1 MDVLMPDGTTITGV
15 PEGTTKS
22 DLMARYSKYAA
33 AQTPAVEPGL
43 PSALPAAKPTPPGP
57 SSGVFGGDDV
67 ASQIFP
73 VEAPTPAR
81 RPSAVPEMR
90 AYEPSFMDRINEIF
104 PGDKAKAAN
113 EYTARQIAKE
123 QNVSI
128 DEAYKQMKEGLGVR
142 AASVPILSQAF
153 GPDNRPSGQPMWNP
167 EGRAPIKAGV
177 EALPYAAEGVLDLP
191 KGMAESAIRAYRAG
205 DIESPTKEGALES
218 ALGYLSDPKTEI
230 LIPNIPKLLGLNEQD
245 RNYQPLLGL
254 GKSFGYSLTTL
265 VASSVAASLATEAA
279 GPLGGLTAG
288 MAASGTVAYRA
299 SKDDFLDRLRDKL
312 NNDSMKLFNRPMNSD
327 EWAKAKD
334 EFNAEAVKYGLWEA
348 VPEALSNAIFL
359 KAFASPVKTASN
371 SKLAGYAEKAQSY
384 AAENLTETVTAKGQN
399 AAELKVGLT
408 KDELTIADA
417 FKQQFIQTL
426 LTMGVTAGGM
436 KGKELATDFYQKNI
450 EPTIAPQTAL
460 GRAIKADL
468 DAVGFSP
475 ESNRQEA
482 VRRLSP
488 DRAQMEMVPEAG
500 ITSLRPT
507 VAPAPPEKPLPP
519 GETFQVTLPDE
530 IRNGIQGG
538 VASIDSDTRDFYAL
552 QLERKLAKNGTLTW
566 QDIPQELNNA
576 MSTVE
581 FGALKSGITLNPE
594 AAIALVRGD
603 QNVASEVAPP
613 VAEAP
618 PVATPEMPVAG
629 PATPAAVEAPTAE
642 LARQVLPDESQD
654 YEAMIKEL
662 EAQMEGKPA
671 PKAEEPVTI
680 GPSTPTGGPAAPVKV
695 AEPEAPIEE
704 KPTSLYDRLGL
715 PQGPARP
722 NDKNIDIPVDDAILL
737 KKMIVKTIEDGL
749 ATGKNRQQIADQL
762 DALTKGGIKP
772 NDFLRINEYLTERG
786 VKEAPAP
793 ETTAGPT
800 APVGGPAAP
809 TKTAKPETPIKEA
822 PAQSL
827 KEWEDKHIE
836 LSNSVAAKE
845 KESNPEDWT
854 PEENSAYESG
864 DWKQFSKLRG
874 YTEDEITEYQTYL
887 DSVKEGQEKYDL
899 SLDDIQALELP
910 VQEAPKEEKP
920 AEPTTGPAT
929 PTGDTT
935 TVTVTPEK
943 PTGGPAAPAGP
954 KAPKPPKVEVS
965 EEEKAKAVE
974 EKAKAEEEKAKAAE
988 QKKKAEEFNKQ
999 PMKVAME
1006 AGNTDAVASILYG
1019 RTVSEDL
1026 MPVIFPEEMLLRI
1039 PVDTGNL
1046 TEIEAALAKN
1056 GFRITDRSVAAT
1068 TDDPSYTGPER
1079 VTISAL
1085 YKPEKVSIQ
1094 GGGATF
1100 YGNRKDKVT
1109 APPIP
1114 RDATDAQIT
1123 KMLAAVSKDI
1133 LLDITSNP
1141 DNSFGTMMYKEG
1153 IVSYVLPASDY
1164 MLAALKEARIVRVSE
1179 KTGSRQAIKIALE
1192 NGKQDEVQN
1201 LLQGYVDALQGLQKV
1216 FDSHARIGD
1225 LDLALKEKYVKDES
1239 QSSSAFKYTQDGLD
1253 LRSKL
1258 KANNL
1263 PGLFNKMYQLFG
1275 ANEDSTDQT
1284 NRVIK
1289 KETEV
1294 PPELGNIIRRG
1305 MRDHRQ
1311 GRDVDVQDFVNT
1323 FGLFPGGVDFGN
1335 WVNQSER
1342 AAHLNAIYDAMYDL
1356 ADVSGISPKMLGL
1369 GEKLK
1374 MAIGAQGKGGR
1385 TAAHYIPKLNEI
1397 NLTKT
1402 KGDGSLGHEWQHG
1415 LDWNLQQD
1423 ANGKKLMAGT
1433 IEALR
1438 NTIDAETVEN
1448 NLKAILRDTANSTD
1462 NRNMPPKKAF
1472 FAAITNPNYYSQAPI
1487 FRDSYKATQYLR
1499 DARALDE
1506 AEGRS
1511 PAYWSSS
1518 VELLSRAFESMLF
1531 DASKGGSPYL
1541 VGPTVADGYIS
1552 KKNGYGGT
1560 SYPAGKERPALNEVY
1575 KQMLDQIDPETLKVK
1590 TYKMD
1595 TKIVQVEELG
1605 YAVLDQY
1612 NLDSGSSGGLT
1623 WFKNQKDAE
1632 EAKSQRDGQE
1642 RVMTPEAMQ
1651 LSKVNQRI
1659 IDMAKR
1665 VDAIMEEMGLFKW
1678 PEIKNGSMSE
1688 SMFYHMRQGWWP
1700 KNNRELA
1707 EYGIKAYL
1715 QNPEL
1720 LGFNPAKDQR
1730 EIEKYKIADFEGDRI
1745 KLKQTQED
1753 FEAAAVR
1760 FVSQVITDMR
1770 VAGSDTQAIYEHIV
1784 GLYQTQP
1791 TLDVQSVLSKTNN
1804 AYSTPLPIAFLAG
1817 MLAKVK
1823 STTTVLDPTGGN
1835 GMLVVAANPQ
1845 NVTTI
1850 ELDPR
1855 RAENMRLMQIG
1866 NVIDGNALEK
1876 INDLRDQEVDVVLAN
1891 PPFDDL
1897 PSPENVLSWTG
1908 QAYKISKLEQ
1918 LIAAKSLRAMANNGR
1933 AVLILGAH
1941 LKAGTITTPDRAFLN
1956 WLYGNYNVVDHY
1968 EIGGNLYRKQ
1978 GASWPLRVLVI
1989 AGRNQTENAYPRD
2002 FNVDRITTFDEL
2014 WSRYVQT
2021 SDRSQEVVVGTGKKQ
2036 PITGGANRPAGGV
2049 PAGGTLE
2056 DGEPSGGVGVGEG
2069 AGVGEQLPTT
2079 GRGAGVDTTG
2089 GRGAAGAAG
2098 AGEQQPDIGKNK
2110 RGGPSSGETGSSER
2124 GDRSSGESGSE
2135 LGGLSDLDLDSI
2147 FDELGKPEKVKGGP
2161 RAPRG
2166 APKEPGAPR
2175 APRTPAAKGPTV
2187 IPKEL
2192 EGLGLESLLD
2202 ELDVALNGKAPE
2214 VTKET
2219 TPENSQE
2226 RLDKQAD
2233 EAMGR
2238 IAQNT
2243 KNTSDDPNSG
2253 LYSRKGD
2260 QEYANVQPIIQKVWN
2275 AVGEKVS
2282 DVAQRIKQVYALL
2295 VTKFGDA
2302 IKAHLRTFVD
2312 SLRSVVQRRPKNQ
2325 TPVQA
2330 EPIDTESRVV
2340 YLGKSRFSSDGIYLP
2355 RAQSQHAYSAL
2366 ERLEAQ
2372 VGSIDEFVANELGYP
2387 SVEKMAKGL
2396 AGYQIDGLALAI
2408 QANKLGKGFIIGDD
2422 TGVGKGR
2429 AAAAMIVWAKK
2440 NGKIPIFVTLSDS
2453 LYTAMYEDLSNIG
2466 HEDIK
2471 IGMTNSDSM
2480 IQKNIGNGQTK
2491 IVFEN
2496 TSTNKAGQNLMS
2508 YIAKN
2513 GELPKGM
2520 DVLFTS
2526 YSQLNGGGKSPVRQ
2540 GAIASLVAAGKA
2552 VLIMDEAHNA
2562 AGVPTNPDSV
2572 GQNAFFMSLLTGQNL
2587 LGKDKDAPEDW
2598 QPPPAVYLSATF
2610 AKRPDNMPL
2619 YIHTNLRYAANT
2631 PEELT
2636 ALFGKG
2642 VKTDVL
2648 QQVSSEMLVESG
2660 SMLRRERSYEGV
2672 KMDFVT
2678 DEANAPRDIREVDKV
2693 TTILRTLVNADRALK
2708 DWLKTPG
2715 IQEQLI
2721 TTFGPPG
2728 SMMGKIGATAFT
2740 EAKANM
2746 FTSVVH
2752 NYIGTLLLSTKT
2764 QTAVDMVVDKMNN
2777 NEKVVVGLQNT
2788 NGSALDDF
2796 VSKNG
2801 IKIGDEIPNFG
2812 WQTLL
2817 QRAIDS
2823 TRKVTLKSA
2832 TGNKKD
2838 NIKVEVP
2845 YSMMPPSV
2853 RAGYDNLANMLKD
2866 FQSDLPV
2873 APIDYMRTQ
2882 LESKYVWIVDGK
2894 TQVGDT
2900 PPPGVKARHLV
2911 VKEITGRSTA
2921 VDYRGDV
2928 PKYMA
2933 LNNPERVAMISSFQ
2947 NGEDSQNGPIDVL
2960 IINSAGATGISLHA
2974 STEAF
2979 DQRPRHMVVLQP
2991 HGDISVFIQL
3001 LGRIHRTGQVEWPS
3015 FTMLA
3020 TGIPAERRIL
3030 AMLRKKLSSLKSNT
3044 SGGSS
3049 STKVNGVDFIN
3060 RYGDVATAEY
3070 LNEHADIREFLG
3082 QPLFGDPAE
3091 QAGTDLAH
3099 KASGTA
3105 GLLSSADQQ
3114 EFFDSIEASY
3124 LADIELRNST
3134 GTNALERRVI
3144 PLNGEMIKENLIE
3157 EGLDSS
3163 NPFLTDVVMAQLN
3176 VDVIGSIPTKQ
3187 NIDDDIAQALNG
3199 RTAQQVVEEIDTE
3212 LNTIFVEAR
3221 NQIILKQQAL
3231 AAEIAA
3237 PDATE
3242 KDVELLTKRKE
3253 ALDLQFA
3260 TLGERRERTLNA
3272 LRNQYPIGIGFES
3285 FMLNSVPASAVVVG
3299 IKVDKARIGKSKTG
3313 NPYSP
3318 SNFQVIFKRNI
3329 PEGRV
3334 APTLATLEGPS
3345 IDQSSRW
3352 RNPPLEDWFA
3362 LKSVT
3367 GGRTTRYIALG
3378 NILRAAQLFDKDGGE
3393 IAKFTLMNQTEP
3405 VSGVIMPAKYQPV
3418 AISAQPVR
3426 LRNPNA
3432 AVQYTLSAWQKI
3444 LQNKYDST
3452 QMEDYKQIIDQLQ
3465 PLLLPNLPDFQT
3477 FVDLQ
3482 KASYTNIV
3490 IRGTQGIW
3498 TLSLDN
3504 YRPDGFR
3511 LSVAGDAPK
3520 KFVTSIKDVPM
3531 AKKGGR
3537 YEMTGRENISD
3548 PAKVVSLIKL
3558 LHKTYP
3564 ATVEA
3569 DFGQL
3574 AREVMKVEFDD
3585 SESKKGMF
3593 SRTVAEGGQ
3602 SVEDVKSQIVPLKGI
3617 RVNVVQSTDEL
3628 PDDAAPSDVEG
3639 AWYSGNTVYLVAD
3652 NLPNAKRVQ
3661 EVLAHEAI
3669 GHAALEAM
3677 LGKDLMADLVKN
3689 VQNLEKSSRLI
3700 KQIAVQVDQTQPGL
3714 SADRRAKEIVAVM
3727 AERGLYGGLVQRV
3740 IQAVRRWL
3748 KAAGFTLKF
3757 SDSDILALLKNAEK
3771 FAAAADSAPKLFGT
3785 PEPFYSKNYQGGPAP
3800 VAQWSSPDSTTMTNI
3815 EYQLADKFVD
3825 LKHVIR
3831 EIEKGAGEIEENFD
3845 AYTKETLMHGRASEA
3860 IQDFLNKELLPVLK
3874 EMRAKK
3880 VTLPELE
3887 EYLHNRHAEEYNIQI
3902 ANINPTMPGT
3912 DETNSGSGISTDNAN
3927 IYLNSL
3933 TQEQKDK
3940 FESLAASVDAI
3951 VKGTQEVVVKGG
3963 LETQETINLWNKTYP
3978 NYVPLKRADLD
3989 YVHTGSGI
3997 ARGLQTKGPFNKRA
4011 MGSLKDVVDI
4021 FSNIA
4026 VQREKAIINSEAA
4039 RVGRALYGLV
4049 ITNPNPG
4056 FWMAVNPD
4064 AIKNKKK
4071 LIEELINLGI
4081 NPTEA
4086 QNLFQEP
4093 KSPTIDPKTGLV
4105 KYQVN
4110 QLNRQSDNVF
4120 SIRVNGKDRFVFFNG
4135 NDPRALRMAKTIKNL
4150 EADQLGVVLG
4160 MVGSATRWM
4169 AAVNTQYNPVFGAWN
4184 FLRDVGSATINLS
4197 ATPLAGKQAQV
4208 LAGTMPAMAAI
4219 YRGLRVIRGGK
4230 AINSYWVDVYDRYRH
4245 AGGKTGFKEQFSK
4258 GENKLTIVE
4267 KELAKLDRG
4276 NARQLAAGV
4285 FNWLSDYNDTMEN
4298 AVRLA
4303 AFDVATKST
4312 SEGGLGLSEQEGAAL
4327 AKDLTVNFNRK
4338 GAATKWMQTLYAFFN
4353 ASVQGGLKVG
4363 RTLNGPAGRKIMI
4376 GGVVVGMVQAL
4387 AMALAGFDD
4396 DDPPEF
4402 IKAKNF
4408 VIPTGDGTYKVFPM
4422 PLGYSIFPGFGR
4434 LVTEYILAQNN
4445 IISSKKKASDVV
4457 LDIMSMSVEA
4467 FNPLGSGSLWQMA
4480 MPTLADPFAALS
4492 ANKDSFGRPIYK
4504 EDRANNPT
4512 PGYQRSRES
4521 ASAVGQFV
4529 AEFLNYVS
4537 SPSGTLHTKGAISPT
4552 ADEVDYLIGQATGG
4566 AGREVMKAAQ
4576 YAGAVVSGETAEVP
4590 TYKVPI
4596 VGKFLGETG
4605 SASAVSAGFYENV
4618 INLAKHENE
4627 IKQRIKSKEPTAEY
4641 KADHPEWRF
4650 MGRANYLEN
4659 QIAAINAQK
4668 KALRERG
4675 GREEQIK
4682 KLDEKK
4688 TAMMKKFNDDVKK
4701 AQLTAVQ

>member
-1 MDVLMPDGTTITGV
+1 MDVLMPDGTTVTGV
-15 PEGTTKS
+15 PEGTTQTE
-22 DLMARYSKYAA
+22 LLARYGKYTAA
-33 AQTPAVEPGL
+33 KAPAPEAGL
-43 PSALPAAKPTPPGP
+43 PSIAPAAPVAQAAPVVQAEPAAPMAPNVMDAQAYKAALEKRNQETPERTI
-57 SSGVFGGDDV
+57 SGTAVDAGITFLKGAIGL
-67 ASQIFP
+67 P
-73 VEAPTPAR
+73 EAFVGLADIPAR
-81 RPSAVPEMR
+81 GALGKLLEQNGYKPKEASAILDTYLSEAQQAANR
-90 AYEPSFMDRINEIF
+90 KLNEAEGQGFI
-104 PGDKAKAAN
+104 GKAKVAIQNPSTIA
-113 EYTARQIAKE
+113 TAI
-123 QNVSI
+123 
-128 DEAYKQMKEGLGVR
+128 G
-142 AASVPILSQAF
+142 
-153 GPDNRPSGQPMWNP
+153 
-167 EGRAPIKAGV
+167 
-177 EALPYAAEGVLDLP
+177 EALPQMIGGAGIARGILKATPAIGSMSAATRGAIAGGLGEGILGAGSAAEDIRAQNANKLLTTEQSLAALGSGAGTALFGVVGGRLAQKLGLDDVQTMLATGSSLGPAKSVLDF
-191 KGMAESAIRAYRAG
+191 SRRAIG
-205 DIESPTKEGALES
+205 SGISEGVFQEMPQSGQEKMWMNYA
-218 ALGYLSDPKTEI
+218 T
-230 LIPNIPKLLGLNEQD
+230 D
-245 RNYQPLLGL
+245 RPLMEG
-254 GKSFGYSLTTL
+254 
-265 VASSVAASLATEAA
+265 
-279 GPLGGLTAG
+279 
-288 MAASGTVAYRA
+288 
-299 SKDDFLDRLRDKL
+299 
-312 NNDSMKLFNRPMNSD
+312 
-327 EWAKAKD
+327 
-334 EFNAEAVKYGLWEA
+334 
-348 VPEALSNAIFL
+348 VPEAM
-359 KAFASPVKTASN
+359 
-371 SKLAGYAEKAQSY
+371 G
-384 AAENLTETVTAKGQN
+384 
-399 AAELKVGLT
+399 
-408 KDELTIADA
+408 
-417 FKQQFIQTL
+417 
-426 LTMGVTAGGM
+426 MGVVTGFAMG
-436 KGKELATDFYQKNI
+436 
-450 EPTIAPQTAL
+450 AL
-460 GRAIKADL
+460 GGGAG
-468 DAVGFSP
+468 AVGKQP
-475 ESNRQEA
+475 Q
-482 VRRLSP
+482 
-488 DRAQMEMVPEAG
+488 
-500 ITSLRPT
+500 
-507 VAPAPPEKPLPP
+507 
-519 GETFQVTLPDE
+519 
-530 IRNGIQGG
+530 GIQ
-538 VASIDSDTRDFYAL
+538 
-552 QLERKLAKNGTLTW
+552 QLVQQNQQILGT
-566 QDIPQELNNA
+566 
-576 MSTVE
+576 
-581 FGALKSGITLNPE
+581 
-594 AAIALVRGD
+594 
-603 QNVASEVAPP
+603 PP
-613 VAEAP
+613 AGTQP
-618 PVATPEMPVAG
+618 PAVSPAVPPAG
-629 PATPAAVEAPTAE
+629 PAVINPFNGET
-642 LARQVLPDESQD
+642 VLPTDPNYVDVVKAKGSAATQEEVAAAAEIEAKTQAPSTDLVQQTIPEADTSQD
-654 YEAMIKEL
+654 YEAMLAEL
-662 EAQMEGKPA
+662 EQQIEGKPA
-671 PKAEEPVTI
+671 EAAPQVEQVPTAGPAAPVQVTQPEAPAAPI
-680 GPSTPTGGPAAPVKV
+680 TPTGGPSAPVKVAQPAAPVAPARTPEEVKADQALHEKAKDPKNGLVPIHGEFGYGGFAVPMSYFKGLDPKAPIPVFGGQSLETVIRRGGMGINEAVSVMEGLPSSITEQEARKYVQKYPELFNIKPVAPTAGPAAPVKV
-695 AEPEAPIEE
+695 AEPAAP
-704 KPTSLYDRLGL
+704 
-715 PQGPARP
+715 
-722 NDKNIDIPVDDAILL
+722 
-737 KKMIVKTIEDGL
+737 
-749 ATGKNRQQIADQL
+749 
-762 DALTKGGIKP
+762 
-772 NDFLRINEYLTERG
+772 
-786 VKEAPAP
+786 EAPA
-793 ETTAGPT
+793 EVTAGPT
-800 APVGGPAAP
+800 EPAKVEEAP
-809 TKTAKPETPIKEA
+809 T
-822 PAQSL
+822 QSL
-827 KEWEDKHIE
+827 EEWENKHIE

-854 PEENSAYESG
+854 PEERAAYDSG
-864 DWKQFSKLRG
+864 DWKQFSRLRG
-874 YTEDEITEYQTYL
+874 YTEDEIAEFETYL
-887 DSVKEGQEKYDL
+887 DSIKEGQEKYGL

-910 VQEAPKEEKP
+910 PQEVTKEEKP
-920 AEPTTGPAT
+920 AEVVEKPAEVTEKPAEEKPAEPAPVAGPAA
-929 PTGDTT
+929 P
-935 TVTVTPEK
+935 VKEPEK
-943 PTGGPAAPAGP
+943 PTGGPAAPP

-965 EEEKAKAVE
+965 EEEKAKAAE
-974 EKAKAEEEKAKAAE
+974 EKAKAEEEKAKAEE
-988 QKKKAEEFNKQ
+988 QKKKVEEFNKN

-1006 AGNTDAVASILYG
+1006 SGNADSVASLLYGNAVA
-1019 RTVSEDL
+1019 EDL
-1026 MPVIFPEEMLLRI
+1026 MPVIFPDEMLLRI
-1039 PVDTGNL
+1039 PVDINNVSN
-1046 TEIEAALAKN
+1046 IEKALGKF
-1056 GFRITDRSVAAT
+1056 GFRITDRSVPAT

-1085 YKPEKVSIQ
+1085 YKPKKVSIQ
-1094 GGGATF
+1094 GGGAEF
-1100 YGNRKDKVT
+1100 EGNRKGKVT
-1109 APPIP
+1109 APPVP
-1114 RDATDAQIT
+1114 KDPTDTQIS
-1123 KMLAAVSKDI
+1123 KMLDAVSIDK
-1133 LLDITSNP
+1133 LLDIHSNP
-1141 DNSFGTMMYKEG
+1141 DNSFGTMMFKEG
-1153 IVSYVLPASDY
+1153 IVSYVMPASDY
-1164 MLAALKEARIVRVSE
+1164 LLSAIKANSGLRISDRM
-1179 KTGSRQAIKIALE
+1179 GNRQAIKLALT
-1192 NGKQDEVQN
+1192 NGKEAEVQQY
-1201 LLQGYVDALQGLQKV
+1201 LQTYVSALQGLQEI
-1216 FDSHARIGD
+1216 FDAHSRVTE
-1225 LDLALKEKYVKDES
+1225 LDTALKEKYIKDENA
-1239 QSSSAFKYTQDGLD
+1239 SSSTSKYTPEGIA
-1253 LRSKL
+1253 LRTKL
-1258 KANNL
+1258 KINNL
-1263 PGLFNKMYQLFG
+1263 TGILNKMYELFPS
-1275 ANEDSTDQT
+1275 NTQDSTDQT
-1284 NRVIK
+1284 NRVVK

-1311 GRDVDVQDFVNT
+1311 GRDVDVQDFINT
-1323 FGLFPGGVDFGN
+1323 FRFFPGGMDFGN
-1335 WVNQSER
+1335 WVNQTER
-1342 AAHLNAIYDAMYDL
+1342 AAHLNSVYDAMYDL
-1356 ADVSGISPKMLGL
+1356 ADVSGISPEMLGL
-1369 GEKLK
+1369 GQKLK
-1374 MAIGAQGKGGR
+1374 LAIGAQGHGGK
-1385 TAAHYIPKLNEI
+1385 TAAHYIKVLNEI

-1415 LDWNLQQD
+1415 LDWNLQQE
-1423 ANGKKLMAGT
+1423 ANGKKLMDGT
-1433 IEALR
+1433 VNALR
-1438 NTIDAETVEN
+1438 KTINFETVEN

-1462 NRNMPPKKAF
+1462 NRNLPPKKAF
-1472 FAAITNPNYYSQAPI
+1472 FAAITNRSYYEQAPI
-1487 FRDSYKATQYLR
+1487 FRNSYKPTTFFEN
-1499 DARALDE
+1499 ALILDRE
-1506 AEGRS
+1506 ENRS
-1511 PAYWSSS
+1511 PAYWSSN

-1531 DASKGGSPYL
+1531 DTSKGGSPYL
-1541 VGPTVADGYIS
+1541 VGPTVADGYIT
-1552 KKNGYGGT
+1552 KKNGYAGT
-1560 SYPAGKERPALNEVY
+1560 SYPTGKERPLLNEVY
-1575 KQMLDQIDPETLKVK
+1575 KQMLEQIDPETLAVK
-1590 TYKMD
+1590 TYKME
-1595 TKIVQVEELG
+1595 TKIVFIEDLG

-1612 NLDSGSSGGLT
+1612 NLDSGSYGGLQ
-1623 WFKNQKDAE
+1623 WFKDQKEAE
-1632 EAKSQRDGQE
+1632 ETKKLRDGE
-1642 RVMTPEAMQ
+1642 KRVLTPEAMQ
-1651 LSKVNQRI
+1651 LSKVNQQI

-1665 VDAIMEEMGLFKW
+1665 VDSIMEEMGLFKW
-1678 PEIKNGSMSE
+1678 PEIKNGSMAE

-1730 EIEKYKIADFEGDRI
+1730 EIEKYKIADFEGDRV

-1770 VAGSDTQAIYEHIV
+1770 AEGSDTKAIYDHIV

-1804 AYSTPLPIAFLAG
+1804 AYSTPLPIGFLAG
-1817 MLAKVK
+1817 MLAHVK

-1850 ELDPR
+1850 ELDPH
-1855 RAENMRLMQIG
+1855 RATNMELMQIG
-1866 NVIDGNALEK
+1866 NVIEGDALEK

-1891 PPFDDL
+1891 PPFGAL
-1897 PSPENVLSWTG
+1897 STPEQVPSWTG
-1908 QAYKISKLEQ
+1908 QNYKIGTLDQ

-1941 LKAGTITTPDRAFLN
+1941 PKAGTVTSTDRVFLN

-1968 EIGGNLYRKQ
+1968 EIAGNLYRKQ

-1989 AGRNQTENAYPRD
+1989 AGRNQTENAYPSD
-2002 FNVDRITTFDEL
+2002 FNISRITTFDEL

-2036 PITGGANRPAGGV
+2036 PVTGGANRPAGGV
-2049 PAGGTLE
+2049 PTGGTLE
-2056 DGEPSGGVGVGEG
+2056 NGEPSGGVGAGKG
-2069 AGVGEQLPTT
+2069 AGVGEQLPAT
-2079 GRGAGVDTTG
+2079 GRGAGTTAGG

-2098 AGEQQPDIGKNK
+2098 TGEQQPDIGKNK
-2110 RGGPSSGETGSSER
+2110 RGGSNSGEAGSSER
-2124 GDRSSGESGSE
+2124 GADSGRGSENE
-2135 LGGLSDLDLDSI
+2135 LGGLSDVDLDSI

-2166 APKEPGAPR
+2166 APKGAPR
-2175 APRTPAAKGPTV
+2175 APRTPTAKGPTV

-2192 EGLGLESLLD
+2192 EGLGLEALLD

-2219 TPENSQE
+2219 TPEDSQA
-2226 RLDKQAD
+2226 RLDKQAE

-2282 DVAQRIKQVYALL
+2282 DAGQRIKQVYALL
-2295 VTKFGDA
+2295 VTKFGDP

-2312 SLRSVVQRRPKNQ
+2312 SLRAVVQRRPKNQ

-2366 ERLEAQ
+2366 ENLEAQ
-2372 VGSIDEFVANELGYP
+2372 VGNIDEFVANELGYP

-2408 QANKLGKGFIIGDD
+2408 QANKMGKGFIIGDD

-2466 HEDIK
+2466 HEDIS
-2471 IGMTNSDSM
+2471 IGMTNNESM

-2491 IVFEN
+2491 VVFEN
-2496 TSTNKAGQNLMS
+2496 KGKAGPDLMS
-2508 YIAKN
+2508 YITKN

-2520 DVLFTS
+2520 DVLFTA
-2526 YSQLNGGGKSPVRQ
+2526 YSQLNGGAGSPARQ

-2562 AGVPTNPDSV
+2562 AGIPTNPDSM
-2572 GQNAFFMSLLTGQNL
+2572 GQNAFFMSLLTGINL
-2587 LGKDKDAPEDW
+2587 LGKEKDAPEDW

-2672 KMDFVT
+2672 TMDFVT

-2693 TTILRTLVNADRALK
+2693 TTILRALVNADRALK
-2708 DWLKTPG
+2708 EWMKSAAV
-2715 IQEQLI
+2715 QEELI
-2721 TTFGPPG
+2721 KAFGPPG
-2728 SMMGKIGATAFT
+2728 SMLGKIGPTAFT

-2796 VSKNG
+2796 VTKNG
-2801 IKIGDEIPNFG
+2801 IKVGDDIPNFG

-2838 NIKVEVP
+2838 NIVDFVP
-2845 YSMMPPSV
+2845 YKMMPPSI
-2853 RAGYDNLANMLKD
+2853 RAGYNNLENMLKD

-2882 LESKYVWIVDGK
+2882 LENKYVWTIDGK
-2894 TQVGDT
+2894 TQVGNE
-2900 PPPGVKARHLV
+2900 PPSGVKARHLV

-2921 VDYRGDV
+2921 VDYSGDV
-2928 PKYMA
+2928 PKYMS

-3082 QPLFGDPAE
+3082 QPLFNDPAE

-3124 LADIELRNST
+3124 LAEIELRNST
-3134 GTNALERRVI
+3134 GTNALERRVL
-3144 PLNGEMIKENLIE
+3144 PLNAEMIKENLIE
-3157 EGLDSS
+3157 EGLDSN

-3176 VDVIGSIPTKQ
+3176 VDVIGSIPTQQ
-3187 NIDDDIAQALNG
+3187 NIEDDIAQALNG

-3212 LNTIFVEAR
+3212 LNTVFVEVR

-3231 AAEIAA
+3231 AAAIAA
-3237 PDATE
+3237 PEATE
-3242 KDVELLTKRKE
+3242 KDIEVLTKQKE
-3253 ALDLQFA
+3253 ALDMQFA
-3260 TLGERRERTLNA
+3260 TLGERRERTLSE
-3272 LRNQYPIGIGFES
+3272 LRNQYAIGTGFES
-3285 FMLNSVPASAVVVG
+3285 FMLNNVPASAVVIG
-3299 IKVDKARIGKSKTG
+3299 IKVDKTRIGKSKTG

-3345 IDQSSRW
+3345 IDQSSSW
-3352 RNPPLEDWFA
+3352 RNPPLDQWFA

-3432 AVQYTLSAWQKI
+3432 AVQYALAAWQKI
-3444 LQNKYDST
+3444 LQKKYEGT
-3452 QMEDYKQIIDQLQ
+3452 QIEEYKQLADDLNTY
-3465 PLLLPNLPDFQT
+3465 LLPNLPDFET

-3482 KASYTNIV
+3482 KGSYTNTI
-3490 IRGTQGIW
+3490 IRGTQNLW
-3498 TLSLDN
+3498 TLTLDS
-3504 YRPDGFR
+3504 YRPVGFR
-3511 LSVAGDAPK
+3511 LSISSDAPP
-3520 KFVTSIKDVPM
+3520 KFIKSIKNVDL
-3531 AKKGGR
+3531 AKKKGGP
-3537 YEMTGRENISD
+3537 YEMTGRDSISNISD
-3548 PAKVVSLIKL
+3548 IVSLIKN
-3558 LHKTYP
+3558 LHKSYP

-3569 DFGQL
+3569 NFGQL
-3574 AREVMKVEFDD
+3574 ARELMKVEFDD

-3593 SRTVAEGGQ
+3593 SRKVAEGGQ
-3602 SVEDVKSQIVPLKGI
+3602 SVEDVESQIVPIKGI
-3617 RVNVVQSTDEL
+3617 RVNVVQSSDDL
-3628 PDDAAPSDVEG
+3628 PDQCAPSDVEG
-3639 AWYSGNTVYLVAD
+3639 VWYSGNTVFLVAD
-3652 NLPNAKRVQ
+3652 NLPNAQRVQ

-3677 LGKDLMADLVKN
+3677 LGKQLMGALVKN
-3689 VQNLEKSSRLI
+3689 VLTLEETSKLV
-3700 KQIAVQVDQTQPGL
+3700 KDIAAQVDRTQPGL
-3714 SADRRAKEIVAVM
+3714 SDERRAKEIVAIM

-3748 KAAGFTLKF
+3748 RDAGFTIKF

-3785 PEPFYSKNYQGGPAP
+3785 PEPFFSRNYQGGPAP

-3831 EIEKGAGEIEENFD
+3831 EIEKGAGTIQENFD

-3860 IQDFLNKELLPVLK
+3860 IQDFLNKELLPILK
-3874 EMRAKK
+3874 DMREKK
-3880 VTLPELE
+3880 VTLAELE

-3902 ANINPTMPGT
+3902 AKINLTMPDG
-3912 DETNSGSGISTDNAN
+3912 GSGIFTDDANA
-3927 IYLNSL
+3927 YLNNL
-3933 TQEQKDK
+3933 TQDQKDK
-3940 FESLAASVDAI
+3940 FEALAKEVDAI
-3951 VKGTQEVVVKGG
+3951 VRRTQEVVVEGG
-3963 LETQETINLWNKTYP
+3963 LETQETVDIWNQTYP

-3989 YVHTGSGI
+3989 YVNTGSGVAKGI
-3997 ARGLQTKGPFNKRA
+3997 QVKGPFSKRA

-4026 VQREKAIINSEAA
+4026 VQREKAINNSEAA
-4039 RVGRALYGLV
+4039 KVGRALYGLV
-4049 ITNPNPG
+4049 ISNPNPG
-4056 FWMAVNPD
+4056 FWKAVNPD

-4071 LIEELINLGI
+4071 LEDELIMLGL
-4081 NPTEA
+4081 NPTDA

-4093 KSPTIDPKTGLV
+4093 KSPSIDPKTGLV
-4105 KYQVN
+4105 RYKVN
-4110 QLNRQSDNVF
+4110 PTLRDSKNVVA
-4120 SIRVNGKDRFVFFNG
+4120 IKVNGKDRYVFFNG
-4135 NDPRALRMAKTIKNL
+4135 NDPRALRMAETLKNL
-4150 EADQLGVVLG
+4150 ESEKLAMVLG
-4160 MVGSATRWM
+4160 IVGSATRWM

-4184 FLRDVGSATINLS
+4184 FLRDVGSATINLTN
-4197 ATPLAGKQAQV
+4197 TPLAGKQAQV
-4208 LAGTMPAMAAI
+4208 LLSTMPAMAAI
-4219 YRGLRVIRGGK
+4219 YRELRATRKGK
-4230 AINSYWVDVYDRYRH
+4230 VVSSYWVDAYNRYRH
-4245 AGGKTGFKEQFSK
+4245 AGGKTGFKDQFSK
-4258 GENKLTIVE
+4258 GQNKLTIVE
-4267 KELAKLDRG
+4267 RELAKLDRG
-4276 NARQLAAGV
+4276 NARQLADGL
-4285 FNWLSDYNDTMEN
+4285 FGWLSDYNDTMEN

-4303 AFDVATKST
+4303 AFDIATKPV
-4312 SEGGLGLSEQEGAAL
+4312 SEGGLGLSEQEGAAI

-4338 GAATKWMQTLYAFFN
+4338 GAASKWIQVLYAFFN

-4363 RTLNGPAGRKIMI
+4363 RTLAGPAGRKIMV
-4376 GGVVVGMVQAL
+4376 GGVVVGIAQAL
-4387 AMALAGFDD
+4387 AMAMAGFDD

-4408 VIPTGDGTYKVFPM
+4408 IFPSLTGDGTYKVFPM
-4422 PLGYSIFPGFGR
+4422 PLGYSIFPGLGR
-4434 LVTEYILAQNN
+4434 LITEYILAQNGV
-4445 IISSKKKASDVV
+4445 ISSKKGASDVV
-4457 LDIMSMSVEA
+4457 VDIMSMTVEA
-4467 FNPLGSGSLWQMA
+4467 FNPFGSGSLWQMA
-4480 MPTLADPFAALS
+4480 MPTVADPFAAIA
-4492 ANKDSFGRPIYK
+4492 ANKDAFGRPIYK
-4504 EDRANNPT
+4504 EDRATNPT
-4512 PGYQRSRES
+4512 PGYMRSRES
-4521 ASAVGQFV
+4521 ASAVGQFIS
-4529 AEFLNYVS
+4529 EFLNYVS
-4537 SPSGTLHTKGAISPT
+4537 SPAGTKYTKGSISPT
-4552 ADEVDYLIGQATGG
+4552 ADEIDYLIGQATGG
-4566 AGREVMKAAQ
+4566 VGREIMKGAQ
-4576 YAGAVVSGETAEVP
+4576 YAGAVIEGETAEVP

-4605 SASAVSAGFYENV
+4605 SPAAISANFYDNV
-4618 INLAKHENE
+4618 TRLAKHENE
-4627 IKQRIKSKEPTAEY
+4627 IKSMIKNKEPTADY
-4641 KADHPEWRF
+4641 KSEHPEWRYYN
-4650 MGRANYLEN
+4650 RANYLEN
-4659 QIAAINAQK
+4659 QISQINK
-4668 KALRERG
+4668 
-4675 GREEQIK
+4675 QIK
-4682 KLDEKK
+4682 VAQERDRPDETIQKMK
-4688 TAMMKKFNDDVKK
+4688 DRKVAMMKKFNEQVKA
-4701 AQLTAVQ
+4701 AQ

>member
-1 MDVLMPDGTTITGV
+1 
-15 PEGTTKS
+15 
-22 DLMARYSKYAA
+22 MADMNELYSALQRADAA
-33 AQTPAVEPGL
+33 GDTQSAKILADYIRGQSAPKTPEPGL
-43 PSALPAAKPTPPGP
+43 PSIAPVEPAPVAQAAPAEPAAPMAPNVMDAQAYKAALEKRNQESPERTISGTAVDAGITFLKGAIGLPESFVGLADIPARGALGKFLEQNGYKPKEASAILDTYYSEAQQAANRKVNEAEGFGGKIQAALQNPSTIATSIGESLPQMIGGAGIARGILKAAPKVGAVVAGGLGEGILGAGSAAEDIRAQNANKLLTTEQSLAALGSGAGTAAFGVAGGRLAQKLGLDDVQTMLATGSSLGPAKSVVDFTKRAIGSGISEGVFQEMPQSGQEKMWMNYATDRPLMEGVPEAMGMGAVTGFGMGLLGGGAGATGQQPQGIQQLVQQNQQILGTPPAGTQPPAVSPAAPPAVAPVAGPEVINPINGNTVTPADPSYVAVVRAIGSNASPEAIAAAAEIEAKTQAPSTDLVQQTIPEAESSQDYESMLAELEQQIEGKPAEAAKEEAPQVEQVPTGGP
-57 SSGVFGGDDV
+57 S
-67 ASQIFP
+67 
-73 VEAPTPAR
+73 
-81 RPSAVPEMR
+81 
-90 AYEPSFMDRINEIF
+90 
-104 PGDKAKAAN
+104 
-113 EYTARQIAKE
+113 
-123 QNVSI
+123 
-128 DEAYKQMKEGLGVR
+128 
-142 AASVPILSQAF
+142 
-153 GPDNRPSGQPMWNP
+153 
-167 EGRAPIKAGV
+167 APIK
-177 EALPYAAEGVLDLP
+177 
-191 KGMAESAIRAYRAG
+191 
-205 DIESPTKEGALES
+205 
-218 ALGYLSDPKTEI
+218 
-230 LIPNIPKLLGLNEQD
+230 
-245 RNYQPLLGL
+245 
-254 GKSFGYSLTTL
+254 
-265 VASSVAASLATEAA
+265 VAAPEAPA
-279 GPLGGLTAG
+279 LLDERIGLPEGPARENAKNEEIPLDDKILLKQMVVKTVEDGLTAG
-288 MAASGTVAYRA
+288 RTREQIVQQ
-299 SKDDFLDRLRDKL
+299 L
-312 NNDSMKLFNRPMNSD
+312 
-327 EWAKAKD
+327 
-334 EFNAEAVKYGLWEA
+334 
-348 VPEALSNAIFL
+348 EALTKGGISNTDMQRI
-359 KAFASPVKTASN
+359 N
-371 SKLAGYAEKAQSY
+371 EY
-384 AAENLTETVTAKGQN
+384 LTEKG
-399 AAELKVGLT
+399 V
-408 KDELTIADA
+408 
-417 FKQQFIQTL
+417 
-426 LTMGVTAGGM
+426 
-436 KGKELATDFYQKNI
+436 
-450 EPTIAPQTAL
+450 
-460 GRAIKADL
+460 
-468 DAVGFSP
+468 
-475 ESNRQEA
+475 QEA
-482 VRRLSP
+482 
-488 DRAQMEMVPEAG
+488 
-500 ITSLRPT
+500 
-507 VAPAPPEKPLPP
+507 
-519 GETFQVTLPDE
+519 
-530 IRNGIQGG
+530 
-538 VASIDSDTRDFYAL
+538 
-552 QLERKLAKNGTLTW
+552 
-566 QDIPQELNNA
+566 
-576 MSTVE
+576 
-581 FGALKSGITLNPE
+581 
-594 AAIALVRGD
+594 
-603 QNVASEVAPP
+603 
-613 VAEAP
+613 
-618 PVATPEMPVAG
+618 VATPE
-629 PATPAAVEAPTAE
+629 TPAAP
-642 LARQVLPDESQD
+642 
-654 YEAMIKEL
+654 I
-662 EAQMEGKPA
+662 
-671 PKAEEPVTI
+671 
-680 GPSTPTGGPAAPVKV
+680 TPTGGPAAPVKV
-695 AEPEAPIEE
+695 AEPAAPVVEPTALEE
-704 KPTSLYDRLGL
+704 
-715 PQGPARP
+715 
-722 NDKNIDIPVDDAILL
+722 V
-737 KKMIVKTIEDGL
+737 
-749 ATGKNRQQIADQL
+749 
-762 DALTKGGIKP
+762 
-772 NDFLRINEYLTERG
+772 
-786 VKEAPAP
+786 
-793 ETTAGPT
+793 TAGPT
-800 APVGGPAAP
+800 EPTKVAEPAAVTGAEVLNLINKIDTNGGVQNKKITDYVNNNLFSLETIP
-809 TKTAKPETPIKEA
+809 ALALPDLETLADKDDPYNRVIDPDENKISEYKKRLAANETAPPIVMDSDGVILDGFHRA
-822 PAQSL
+822 
-827 KEWEDKHIE
+827 I
-836 LSNSVAAKE
+836 AAKE
-845 KESNPEDWT
+845 LNKP
-854 PEENSAYESG
+854 
-864 DWKQFSKLRG
+864 
-874 YTEDEITEYQTYL
+874 
-887 DSVKEGQEKYDL
+887 
-899 SLDDIQALELP
+899 IQAYVAQP
-910 VQEAPKEEKP
+910 ATPSQEVVKEEKP
-920 AEPTTGPAT
+920 AEPAPVAGPTA
-929 PTGDTT
+929 P
-935 TVTVTPEK
+935 VKEPEK
-943 PTGGPAAPAGP
+943 PTGGPAAPP
-954 KAPKPPKVEVS
+954 KAPKPPKIEVS
-965 EEEKAKAVE
+965 EEEKAKAAE
-974 EKAKAEEEKAKAAE
+974 EKAKAEEEKAKAEE
-988 QKKKAEEFNKQ
+988 QKKKVEEFNKN

-1006 AGNTDAVASILYG
+1006 SGNADSVASLLYGNAVA
-1019 RTVSEDL
+1019 EDL
-1026 MPVIFPEEMLLRI
+1026 MPAIFPDEMLLRI
-1039 PVDTGNL
+1039 PVDINNVPN
-1046 TEIEAALAKN
+1046 IEKALGKY
-1056 GFRITDRSVAAT
+1056 GFRITDRSVPAT
-1068 TDDPSYTGPER
+1068 TDDPAYTGPER

-1094 GGGATF
+1094 AGGAEF
-1100 YGNRKDKVT
+1100 EGSRKGKIT
-1109 APPIP
+1109 APPVP
-1114 RDATDAQIT
+1114 KDPTDSQIS
-1123 KMLAAVSKDI
+1123 KMLDAVSMDK
-1133 LLDITSNP
+1133 LLDIHSNP
-1141 DNSFGTMMYKEG
+1141 DNSFGTMMFKEG

-1164 MLAALKEARIVRVSE
+1164 LLSAIKANSGLRISDRM
-1179 KTGSRQAIKIALE
+1179 GSRQAIKAALA
-1192 NGKQDEVQN
+1192 NGKEAEVQQY
-1201 LLQGYVDALQGLQKV
+1201 LQDYVTALQGLQQV
-1216 FDSHARIGD
+1216 FDAHSRVTE
-1225 LDLALKEKYVKDES
+1225 LDTALREKYIKDEN
-1239 QSSSAFKYTQDGLD
+1239 QSGSAKYTPDGIA
-1253 LRSKL
+1253 LRTKL
-1258 KANNL
+1258 KVNNL
-1263 PGLFNKMYQLFG
+1263 TGIFNKMYQLFP
-1275 ANEDSTDQT
+1275 ADTQDSTDQT
-1284 NRVIK
+1284 NRIIK

-1342 AAHLNAIYDAMYDL
+1342 AAHLNSIYDAMYDL

-1385 TAAHYIPKLNEI
+1385 TAAHYIPRANEI

-1415 LDWNLQQD
+1415 LDWNLQQET
-1423 ANGKKLMAGT
+1423 NGKKLMDGT
-1433 IEALR
+1433 VSVLKS
-1438 NTIDAETVEN
+1438 TIDPETVEN

-1472 FAAITNPNYYSQAPI
+1472 FAAITNRSYYEQAPI
-1487 FRDSYKATQYLR
+1487 FRNSYKPTQFLK

-1506 AEGRS
+1506 AENRS
-1511 PAYWSSS
+1511 PAYWSSN

-1560 SYPAGKERPALNEVY
+1560 SYPAGKERPLLNEVY
-1575 KQMLDQIDPETLKVK
+1575 KQMLEQIDPETLAVK
-1590 TYKMD
+1590 TYKME
-1595 TKIVQVEELG
+1595 TKIVFIEDLG

-1612 NLDSGSSGGLT
+1612 NLDSGTYGGLQ
-1623 WFKNQKDAE
+1623 WFKNEDDAK
-1632 EAKSQRDGQE
+1632 EAKAKRDGEE
-1642 RVMTPEAMQ
+1642 RVLTPEAMQ
-1651 LSKVNQRI
+1651 ISKVNQQI

-1665 VDAIMEEMGLFKW
+1665 VDSIMEEMGLFKW
-1678 PEIKNGSMSE
+1678 PEIKNGSMAE

-1730 EIEKYKIADFEGDRI
+1730 EIEKYKIADFEGDRV

-1770 VAGSDTQAIYEHIV
+1770 AEGSDTRAIYDHIV

-1804 AYSTPLPIAFLAG
+1804 AYSTPLPIGFLAG
-1817 MLAKVK
+1817 MLAHVK

-1850 ELDPR
+1850 ELDPH
-1855 RAENMRLMQIG
+1855 RATNMELMQIG
-1866 NVIDGNALEK
+1866 NVIEGDALEK

-1891 PPFDDL
+1891 PPFGAL
-1897 PSPENVLSWTG
+1897 STPEQVPSWTG
-1908 QAYKISKLEQ
+1908 QNYKIGTLDQ
-1918 LIAAKSLRAMANNGR
+1918 LIAAKSLRTMANNGR

-1941 LKAGTITTPDRAFLN
+1941 PKAGTVTSTDRVFLN
-1956 WLYGNYNVVDHY
+1956 WLYGNYNVSDHF
-1968 EIGGNLYRKQ
+1968 EIAGNLYRKQ

-1989 AGRNQTENAYPRD
+1989 AGRNQTENAYPSD
-2002 FNVDRITTFDEL
+2002 FNVSRITTFDEL
-2014 WSRYVQT
+2014 WSRYVQA

-2036 PITGGANRPAGGV
+2036 PVTGGANRPAGGV
-2049 PAGGTLE
+2049 STGDTLE
-2056 DGEPSGGVGVGEG
+2056 DGAAGEGVGAG
-2069 AGVGEQLPTT
+2069 AGSDVGEQLPQT
-2079 GRGAGVDTTG
+2079 GRGAGTSAG
-2089 GRGAAGAAG
+2089 GRRGAAGAAG

-2110 RGGPSSGETGSSER
+2110 RGGSNTGEAGSSER
-2124 GDRSSGESGSE
+2124 GSDSGRGSEAE
-2135 LGGLSDLDLDSI
+2135 LGGLSDVDLDAI

-2166 APKEPGAPR
+2166 APKGTGAPR
-2175 APRTPAAKGPTV
+2175 APRTPTAKGPTV

-2192 EGLGLESLLD
+2192 EGLGLEALLD

-2214 VTKET
+2214 VAKET
-2219 TPENSQE
+2219 TPEDSQA
-2226 RLDKQAD
+2226 RLDKQAE

-2295 VTKFGDA
+2295 VTKFGDP

-2312 SLRSVVQRRPKNQ
+2312 SLRAVVQRRPKNQ

-2372 VGSIDEFVANELGYP
+2372 VGNIDEFVANELGYP

-2453 LYTAMYEDLSNIG
+2453 LYTAMYEDLINIG
-2466 HEDIK
+2466 HEDIQ
-2471 IGMTNSDSM
+2471 IGMTNNEAL
-2480 IQKNIGNGQTK
+2480 IQRNIGNGQTK
-2491 IVFEN
+2491 VVFEN
-2496 TSTNKAGQNLMS
+2496 KGKAGPELMS
-2508 YIAKN
+2508 YITKN
-2513 GELPKGM
+2513 GALPKGM
-2520 DVLFTS
+2520 DVLFTA
-2526 YSQLNGGGKSPVRQ
+2526 YSQLNGGVGSPARQ

-2562 AGVPTNPDSV
+2562 AGIPTNPDSM
-2572 GQNAFFMSLLTGQNL
+2572 GQNAFFMSLLTGVNL
-2587 LGKDKDAPEDW
+2587 LGKEKDAPEDW

-2678 DEANAPRDIREVDKV
+2678 DDDNAPRDIREVDKV
-2693 TTILRTLVNADRALK
+2693 TVILRALVNADRALK
-2708 DWLKTPG
+2708 EWMKSAAVQEELIKT
-2715 IQEQLI
+2715 
-2721 TTFGPPG
+2721 FAPPG
-2728 SMMGKIGATAFT
+2728 STMGKIGPTAFT
-2740 EAKANM
+2740 EAKSNM

-2752 NYIGTLLLSTKT
+2752 NYIGTLLLSAKT
-2764 QTAVDMVVDKMNN
+2764 QTAVDMVVEKMNN

-2801 IKIGDEIPNFG
+2801 IKVGDEIPNFG

-2823 TRKVTLKSA
+2823 TRRVTLKSA

-2838 NIKVEVP
+2838 NIKAEVP

-2873 APIDYMRTQ
+2873 APIDYMRDQ
-2882 LESKYVWIVDGK
+2882 LENKYVWIVDGK
-2894 TQVGDT
+2894 TQVGND

-2921 VDYRGDV
+2921 VSYKGDV
-2928 PKYMA
+2928 PKYMS
-2933 LNNPERVAMISSFQ
+2933 LNNPERVAMISSYQ

-3082 QPLFGDPAE
+3082 QPLFADPAE

-3114 EFFDSIEASY
+3114 EFFDSIETSY
-3124 LADIELRNST
+3124 LAEIELRNAT
-3134 GTNALERRVI
+3134 GTNALERRVL
-3144 PLNGEMIKENLIE
+3144 PLNAEMIKENLIE

-3187 NIDDDIAQALNG
+3187 NIEDDIAQALNG
-3199 RTAQQVVEEIDTE
+3199 RTAQQVVEEIDTD
-3212 LNTIFVEAR
+3212 LNTIFVEVR

-3231 AAEIAA
+3231 SAAIAA
-3237 PDATE
+3237 PEATE
-3242 KDVELLTKRKE
+3242 KDIEVLTKQKE
-3253 ALDLQFA
+3253 ALDMQFA

-3272 LRNQYPIGIGFES
+3272 LRNQYAIGTGFES
-3285 FMLNSVPASAVVVG
+3285 FMINNVPASAVVIG
-3299 IKVDKARIGKSKTG
+3299 IKVDKTRIGKSKTG

-3345 IDQSSRW
+3345 IDQSSSW

-3393 IAKFTLMNQTEP
+3393 IAKFTIKNQLEP
-3405 VSGVIMPAKYQPV
+3405 VSGVIMPAKYEPV

-3432 AVQYTLSAWQKI
+3432 AVQYTLAAWQKI
-3444 LQNKYDST
+3444 LQNKYEGT
-3452 QMEDYKQIIDQLQ
+3452 QVEEYKNLADMLQ
-3465 PLLLPNLPDFQT
+3465 PFLLPNLPDFQT
-3477 FVDLQ
+3477 FTDLQ
-3482 KASYTNIV
+3482 KSTYTNVV
-3490 IRGTQGIW
+3490 IRGTQNLW
-3498 TLSLDN
+3498 TLSLDS
-3504 YRPDGFR
+3504 YRPTGFK
-3511 LSVAGDAPK
+3511 LSISGDAPK
-3520 KFVTSIKDVPM
+3520 KFVTSIKDIPM

-3537 YEMTGRENISD
+3537 YEMSGGSYISNFE
-3548 PAKVVSLIKL
+3548 KLISLIKQ
-3558 LHKTYP
+3558 LHKSYP

-3593 SRTVAEGGQ
+3593 SRKVAEGGQ
-3602 SVEDVKSQIVPLKGI
+3602 SVEDVQSQIVPIKGI
-3617 RVNVVQSTDEL
+3617 RVNVVQSSDDL
-3628 PDDAAPSDVEG
+3628 PDQSAPSDVEG
-3639 AWYSGNTVYLVAD
+3639 VWYSGNTVYLVAD
-3652 NLPNAKRVQ
+3652 NLPNAQRVQ

-3677 LGKDLMADLVKN
+3677 LGKDLMGSLVKN
-3689 VQNLEKSSRLI
+3689 VQNLEKSSRLV
-3700 KQIAVQVDQTQPGL
+3700 KQIAAQVDRTQPGL
-3714 SADRRAKEIVAVM
+3714 SDERRAKEIVAVM

-3748 KAAGFTLKF
+3748 RDAGFTIKF
-3757 SDSDILALLKNAEK
+3757 SDSDVLALLKNAEK
-3771 FAAAADSAPKLFGT
+3771 FAAAAESAPKLFGT

-3800 VAQWSSPDSTTMTNI
+3800 VAQWSSPDSTTMTDI

-3831 EIEKGAGEIEENFD
+3831 EIEKGSGTIQENFD

-3874 EMRAKK
+3874 KMREEK
-3880 VTLPELE
+3880 VTLAELE

-3902 ANINPTMPGT
+3902 AKINPSMPGT

-3927 IYLNSL
+3927 LYLNSL
-3933 TQEQKDK
+3933 TPEQKQK
-3940 FESLAASVDAI
+3940 FESLAKDVDSI
-3951 VKGTQEVVVKGG
+3951 VRGTQEVVLEGG
-3963 LETQETINLWNKTYP
+3963 LETQETIDTWNKIYP

-3989 YVHTGSGI
+3989 YVHTGSGV
-3997 ARGLQTKGPFNKRA
+3997 ARGLQTKGPFSKRA

-4026 VQREKAIINSEAA
+4026 VQREKAIINAEAA

-4049 ITNPNPG
+4049 IANPNPG

-4071 LIEELINLGI
+4071 LEEELINLGL
-4081 NPTEA
+4081 NPSDA
-4086 QNLFQEP
+4086 QSLFQEP
-4093 KSPTIDPKTGLV
+4093 KTPSIDPKTGFV
-4105 KYQVN
+4105 RYQVN
-4110 QLNRQSDNVF
+4110 PLMRQSDNVF
-4120 SIRVNGKDRFVFFNG
+4120 SIRVNGKDRYVFFNG

-4150 EADQLGVVLG
+4150 ESEQLGIVLG
-4160 MVGSATRWM
+4160 LVGSVTRWI

-4184 FLRDVGSATINLS
+4184 FLRDVGSATINLTN
-4197 ATPLAGKQAQV
+4197 TPLAGKQVDV
-4208 LAGTMPAMAAI
+4208 LKNTMPAMAAI
-4219 YRGLRVIRGGK
+4219 YREMRATRKGK
-4230 AINSYWVDVYDRYRH
+4230 TVSSRWVDIYNRYRL

-4258 GENKLTIVE
+4258 GQNKLTIVE
-4267 KELAKLDRG
+4267 RELEKLDRG
-4276 NARQLAAGV
+4276 NARQMADGV

-4303 AFDVATKST
+4303 AFDIATKPVSQ
-4312 SEGGLGLSEQEGAAL
+4312 GGLGLSEQEGAAI

-4338 GAATKWMQTLYAFFN
+4338 GAASKWIQVLYAFFN

-4363 RTLNGPAGRKIMI
+4363 RTLAGPAGRKIMI
-4376 GGVVVGMVQAL
+4376 GGVMVGIAQAL

-4408 VIPTGDGTYKVFPM
+4408 VFPTGDGTYKVFPM
-4422 PLGYSIFPGFGR
+4422 PLGYSIFPGIGR
-4434 LVTEYILAQNN
+4434 LITEYILAQNGA
-4445 IISSKKKASDVV
+4445 ISSKKSASDVV
-4457 LDIMSMSVEA
+4457 VDIMSMSVEA
-4467 FNPLGSGSLWQMA
+4467 FNPFGSGSLWQMA
-4480 MPTLADPFAALS
+4480 MPTIADPFAALA
-4492 ANKDSFGRPIYK
+4492 ANKDAFGRPIYK
-4504 EDRANNPT
+4504 EDRATNPT
-4512 PGYQRSRES
+4512 PGYMRSRES
-4521 ASAVGQFV
+4521 ASAVGQFI

-4537 SPSGTLHTKGAISPT
+4537 SPAGTKYTKGFISPT

-4566 AGREVMKAAQ
+4566 AGREVMKTAQ
-4576 YAGAVVSGETAEVP
+4576 YVGAVIEGETAEVP
-4590 TYKVPI
+4590 TYKVPV

-4605 SASAVSAGFYENV
+4605 SPAAISANFYDNV
-4618 INLAKHENE
+4618 TRLAKHENE
-4627 IKQRIKSKEPTAEY
+4627 IKQLIKNKEPTADY
-4641 KADHPEWRF
+4641 KAENPEWRYYN
-4650 MGRANYLEN
+4650 RANYLEN
-4659 QIAAINAQK
+4659 QISQINK
-4668 KALRERG
+4668 
-4675 GREEQIK
+4675 QIK
-4682 KLDEKK
+4682 VAQERDRPEETIQKMKDRK
-4688 TAMMKKFNDDVKK
+4688 TAMMKKFNEQVKA
-4701 AQLTAVQ
+4701 AQ